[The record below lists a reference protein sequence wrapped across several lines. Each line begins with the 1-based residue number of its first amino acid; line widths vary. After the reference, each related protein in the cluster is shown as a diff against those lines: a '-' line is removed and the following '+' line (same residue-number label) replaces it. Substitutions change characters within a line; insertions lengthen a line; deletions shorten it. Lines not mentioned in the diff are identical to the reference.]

1 MSIDRSLKTAG
12 RLVQH
17 RNVLSR
23 AERIDR
29 LMQRG
34 NFDPGE
40 NDPLGLPKVGNR
52 KLKPAAKAK
61 KKPEATAEGE
71 APAVGDADATA
82 PSES

>member
-40 NDPLGLPKVGNR
+40 NDP
-52 KLKPAAKAK
+52 
-61 KKPEATAEGE
+61 
-71 APAVGDADATA
+71 
-82 PSES
+82 